1 MRETKWKST
10 GSTKSTREIQK
21 KNSSFIRKTLYIFG
35 GCCLYWDDAVLR
47 GNAVLTVKTLCIK
60 FVFITITDE
69 SQISKILYQYLVL
82 LLFCL
87 FFRFNSCNT
96 FFAHFSFNSCL
107 QVNAF
112 VHLCNTFVLQKWHN
126 LSCFIWL
133 LTASEAT
140 YTALHCTV
148 PGVAHTQL
156 QLENKAQSVRVSCNF
171 CCYVPPVS
179 LYLVRNT
186 TCLIICT

>member
-1 MRETKWKST
+1 M
-10 GSTKSTREIQK
+10 
-21 KNSSFIRKTLYIFG
+21 
-35 GCCLYWDDAVLR
+35 
-47 GNAVLTVKTLCIK
+47 LCIK

-69 SQISKILYQYLVL
+69 SQISKMLYQYFVL
-82 LLFCL
+82 LLFL
-87 FFRFNSCNT
+87 FILPVQQLYHVFRS
-96 FFAHFSFNSCL
+96 FFFWNFCL

-156 QLENKAQSVRVSCNF
+156 QLENKAQSVRVSCYF

>member
-1 MRETKWKST
+1 MKVDWINEINSRNSEEKFCIHSENAICIWRMLFVLRRCCSSRKRCTNCEFAVHQICFHHNHRWISNKRNLVPIFSVVAVFVHSS
-10 GSTKSTREIQK
+10 GSTVGTR
-21 KNSSFIRKTLYIFG
+21 FLLIF
-35 GCCLYWDDAVLR
+35 
-47 GNAVLTVKTLCIK
+47 
-60 FVFITITDE
+60 F
-69 SQISKILYQYLVL
+69 
-82 LLFCL
+82 
-87 FFRFNSCNT
+87 
-96 FFAHFSFNSCL
+96 FNSCL

-140 YTALHCTV
+140 YTALYCTV

-156 QLENKAQSVRVSCNF
+156 QLENKAQSVRVSCYF